1 MSLKTCKAFL
11 CPSAAGHSFRG
22 GFASLALAL
31 LPLFASSCALFEDAN
46 PEPDN
51 VSPTRSQLIAATG
64 GFICLYREGANPVD
78 LLYVKSTANEAGFQ
92 VVYKIAESSVIPEAI
107 RKGWGDVA
115 VARSADHPPAPRR
128 KRTPRGR
135 RHERHPAPFRRRLP
149 RQSPEPGQ
157 AEKAVARRRRSHPPL
172 RRAPLSIHPDFI
184 LFISCSFPCPLSS
197 FVRLTIGNSVLYY
210 KKNKSA
216 GNN

>member
-115 VARSADHPPAPRR
+115 VGFTDAEA
-128 KRTPRGR
+128 KKLGLRTIP
-135 RHERHPAPFRRRLP
+135 LP
-149 RQSPEPGQ
+149 R
-157 AEKAVARRRRSHPPL
+157 AENELREDAGTNVILLRSGDDFLDNLLNPDKQKKPL
-172 RRAPLSIHPDFI
+172 PDADGPIPLSGAPL
-184 LFISCSFPCPLSS
+184 
-197 FVRLTIGNSVLYY
+197 
-210 KKNKSA
+210 
-216 GNN
+216 